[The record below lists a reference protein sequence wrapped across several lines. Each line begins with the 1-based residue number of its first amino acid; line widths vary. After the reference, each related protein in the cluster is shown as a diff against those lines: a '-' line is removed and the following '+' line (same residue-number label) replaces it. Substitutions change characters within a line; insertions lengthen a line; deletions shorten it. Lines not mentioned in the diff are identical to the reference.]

1 MSNLDIIA
9 AHYAASDRGDLAG
22 MLAPLG
28 PETTWTEAAGFPYA
42 GTYTG
47 PEEVRDNVFG
57 AIARD
62 WDGYGFALGE
72 LADAGDTVIGIGT
85 YQGKH
90 RETGRSFTARVAHV
104 WKFDGGKV
112 TSFEQI
118 VDSAPVVNAM
128 NDSENR

>member
-1 MSNLDIIA
+1 VSNSDIIA

-62 WDGYGFALGE
+62 WDGYGFNLGE
-72 LADAGDTVIGIGT
+72 LADAGDTVIGLGT

-104 WKFDGGKV
+104 WKFDGGKLV
-112 TSFEQI
+112 SFEQI
-118 VDSAPVVNAM
+118 VDSVPVVNAAE
-128 NDSENR
+128 DR

>member
-1 MSNLDIIA
+1 MSNVDIIA

-28 PETTWTEAAGFPYA
+28 PATTWTEAAGFPYA

-47 PEEVRDNVFG
+47 PDEVKEKVFG
-57 AIARD
+57 AIAND
-62 WDGYGFALGE
+62 WDGYRFTLGE
-72 LADAGDTVIGIGT
+72 LADAGDTIVGIGT

-104 WKFDGGKV
+104 WKFDGGEL
-112 TSFEQI
+112 TSFEQF
-118 VDSAPVVNAM
+118 VDSVPVVNAAE
-128 NDSENR
+128 DR

>member
-1 MSNLDIIA
+1 MSNLDVIA

-22 MLAPLG
+22 MLAPLE

-47 PEEVRDNVFG
+47 PEEVKEHVFG
-57 AIARD
+57 AIAND

-90 RETGRSFTARVAHV
+90 RKTGRSFTARVAHV

-112 TSFEQI
+112 VSFEQI
-118 VDSAPVVNAM
+118 VDSVPVVDAAE
-128 NDSENR
+128 DR